1 MVRVRYRLS
10 ARTVE
15 RVREPG
21 VLLDG
26 NGLRLR
32 VTIRGEGE
40 DKRIL
45 KRWLLRV
52 MVDGKDKEVGL
63 GAYPGVSLEQA
74 RAGAEE
80 SRQAAKR
87 GESLGSLR
95 ASSVTFR
102 QAFEKVWEA
111 KQETLSNKKH
121 KAQWEATMRDYVF
134 PQIGDK
140 DVADIRAGDIVDVL
154 RPIWTT
160 KPETARRVLQ
170 RMEFVFKAAIRRE
183 WRDRASPTIGVREEL
198 GSMRKMAQH
207 FRALPYAELPAF
219 YAKLKSL
226 PPTSTRLC
234 LMWVVLTAC
243 RSGEARHARLEEIPD
258 EGGNSI
264 SGRWVIPAER
274 TKMRRPHNVPL
285 SGAARDVLEKA
296 KELQKPRN
304 CSLIFPGPL
313 KCEALSDMSM
323 TKTLRDM
330 GLAERTTVH
339 GFRSS
344 FRTWAAEVAKARP
357 EVAEA
362 ALGHAIKDKVEA
374 AYRRADYFDERR
386 KLMAAWADYV
396 QLPAKRK

>member
-1 MVRVRYRLS
+1 
-10 ARTVE
+10 
-15 RVREPG
+15 
-21 VLLDG
+21 
-26 NGLRLR
+26 
-32 VTIRGEGE
+32 
-40 DKRIL
+40 
-45 KRWLLRV
+45 

-63 GAYPGVSLEQA
+63 GAYPGVSLERA
-74 RAGAEE
+74 RKGAEE

-87 GESLGSLR
+87 GESLGSLQE
-95 ASSVTFR
+95 SSVTFR

-121 KAQWEATMRDYVF
+121 KAQWEATMRDYVL
-134 PQIGDK
+134 PRIGDK
-140 DVADIRAGDIVDVL
+140 DVAEIRAGDIVDVL
-154 RPIWTT
+154 RPIWTA

-170 RMEFVFKAAIRRE
+170 RMEFVFRAAIRRE

-219 YAKLKSL
+219 FAKLKSL
-226 PPTSTRLC
+226 PPTPARLC

-243 RSGEARHARLEEIPD
+243 RSGEARHATWEEILD
-258 EGGNSI
+258 VGNLTS
-264 SGRWVIPAER
+264 SRWHVPAER
-274 TKMRRPHNVPL
+274 TKMRRPHIVP
-285 SGAARDVLEKA
+285 SNGAAREVLEKA
-296 KELQKPRN
+296 KKLPKPRN
-304 CSLIFPGPL
+304 CMLIFPAPL
-313 KCEALSDMSM
+313 TGNALSDMSM

-374 AYRRADYFDERR
+374 AYRRADYLDERR
-386 KLMAAWADYV
+386 DLMAAWVDYL
-396 QLPAKRK
+396 QLPAKRG